1 MPAQQPKTLDRILV
15 SLKLKKDEP
24 ALTRE
29 QAMQAWPVR
38 NPALKVHVADDDL
51 VTIELP
57 RRKDWMG
64 GVLGFMFSVPEAKP
78 VQLDEVGSLVW
89 SLCDGENT
97 VNDIVAALVDEYKL
111 NRREV
116 EVSLT
121 QYLQTLAKRGMIGFA
136 VPREVAEAAG
146 LSGEEI
152 GPTAPAEETA
162 VASAASAAD
171 DFHPETPE
179 TAEPVLEDTTD
190 LPPVSADAPDDAA
203 PAERTDDQ
211 EHPGGP

>member
-1 MPAQQPKTLDRILV
+1 MSAQSPNPLDRILL
-15 SLKLKKDEP
+15 SLKLKKAEP

-38 NPALKVHVADDDL
+38 NPALQVRVGEDDL

-64 GVLGFMFSVPEAKP
+64 GVLGFMFSVPQSKP

-89 SLCDGENT
+89 NLCDGDHT
-97 VNDIVAALVDEYKL
+97 VSDIVGELVNEYKL

-121 QYLQTLAKRGMIGFA
+121 QYLQTLGKRGMVGFA

-146 LSGEEI
+146 LAGEVVTP
-152 GPTAPAEETA
+152 GPAPAGEAVAEFHPVAAGAGSEPEADEDTSDMPPVAAAPPPAEE
-162 VASAASAAD
+162 
-171 DFHPETPE
+171 P
-179 TAEPVLEDTTD
+179 
-190 LPPVSADAPDDAA
+190 
-203 PAERTDDQ
+203 DDQ
-211 EHPGGP
+211 EHPGGL

>member
-162 VASAASAAD
+162 VAEDAPAAD
-171 DFHPETPE
+171 DFHPE
-179 TAEPVLEDTTD
+179 EPATEAPALEDTSD
-190 LPPVSADAPDDAA
+190 LPPVRADAPDDAA

-211 EHPGGP
+211 EHPGGL